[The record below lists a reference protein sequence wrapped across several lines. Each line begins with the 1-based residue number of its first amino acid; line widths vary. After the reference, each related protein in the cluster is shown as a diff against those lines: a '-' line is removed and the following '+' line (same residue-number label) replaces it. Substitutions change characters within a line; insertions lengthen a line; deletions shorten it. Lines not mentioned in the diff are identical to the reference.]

1 MIRTAWLYIIFYFI
15 FTKTKWE
22 KIAKIKHC
30 VVWSRIKL
38 LDRMVG
44 QCSFWPHFE
53 WKNIHYR
60 PTIKLPNESF
70 PFFLT
75 FTFSTKMKSKFLSC
89 LENIVPD
96 SSKNVAQFVVIV
108 LRWISQKNIKEKGHF
123 PYFGNNASKKVPQHR
138 HTVYVLR
145 KRVHSRGVGGLVG
158 QVL

>member
-1 MIRTAWLYIIFYFI
+1 MRGLPAYDSDRLALYYFSKFF
-15 FTKTKWE
+15 FTSYSPKLNGE
-22 KIAKIKHC
+22 KIAKIKRC

-75 FTFSTKMKSKFLSC
+75 FTFSTKMKLKFLSC

-96 SSKNVAQFVVIV
+96 SSKNVRRNSTQVDFP
-108 LRWISQKNIKEKGHF
+108 KEYKRKGTF
-123 PYFGNNASKKVPQHR
+123 SLFWE
-138 HTVYVLR
+138 
-145 KRVHSRGVGGLVG
+145 
-158 QVL
+158 

>member
-1 MIRTAWLYIIFYFI
+1 MGKNCQNQTL
-15 FTKTKWE
+15 
-22 KIAKIKHC
+22 C
-30 VVWSRIKL
+30 LWSRIKL

-60 PTIKLPNESF
+60 PTIKLPNQSF

-123 PYFGNNASKKVPQHR
+123 PYFGLGIMHPKRSPSISTLCTLESLIVGYGRLVFSRFFFPLKPSQLAYLFILQKVF
-138 HTVYVLR
+138 
-145 KRVHSRGVGGLVG
+145 
-158 QVL
+158 